1 MLNLKSAETSHR
13 GVSVLRPQQPW
24 QPPMR
29 LAPVVTGREAPCDAT
44 VLLSRPT
51 GFYVDLLLLFRKA
64 RHPLIACRQVP
75 QALLPPP
82 KDTQCS
88 LAVWA

>member
-1 MLNLKSAETSHR
+1 MCSGPSSPGSL
-13 GVSVLRPQQPW
+13 
-24 QPPMR
+24 PMK

-51 GFYVDLLLLFRKA
+51 GFYVNFLLLFRKA
-64 RHPLIACRQVP
+64 RHPLIAGRQVP